1 MTTYTTKNR
10 NSTAYRFTVKML
22 DGKPVA
28 EDQAAVDG
36 LRTVVKLANTA
47 YPDETKKYVKL
58 QGRGPRV
65 HNGRMYNQGLPLP
78 YATHADVY
86 VYERNRYNNVWDR

>member
-47 YPDETKKYVKL
+47 YPDETKKVCKTS
-58 QGRGPRV
+58 RSWSKR
-65 HNGRMYNQGLPLP
+65 
-78 YATHADVY
+78 T
-86 VYERNRYNNVWDR
+86 